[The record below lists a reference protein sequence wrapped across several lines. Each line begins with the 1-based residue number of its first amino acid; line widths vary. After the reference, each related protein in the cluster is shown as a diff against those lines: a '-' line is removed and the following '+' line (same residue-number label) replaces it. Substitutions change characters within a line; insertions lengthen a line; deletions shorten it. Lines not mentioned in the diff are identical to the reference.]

1 MDGCPRAAGTA
12 DPRLSL
18 GSINCHSRV
27 RARRD
32 RRDMLAVMA
41 SPARFP
47 ALGRSPARALITGL
61 ILTVCTALLFA
72 LGLAC
77 ASAERATD
85 AYNTGSNIAL
95 HGSLTDAATEEETT
109 TADAPA
115 NTDLMV
121 GTHSGW
127 SRASTG
133 SALCALGL
141 LCGLLVTILARRLWN
156 RPQVRDRV
164 PSLIAPPCAV
174 VAPSRF
180 RTIAPSLT
188 LLSVSRT

>member
-1 MDGCPRAAGTA
+1 MPRAVGAL

-27 RARRD
+27 RERRH

-95 HGSLTDAATEEETT
+95 HGSLTDAATEEEST
-109 TADAPA
+109 TAGAPT
-115 NTDLMV
+115 NTGLMMS
-121 GTHSGW
+121 THSGW
-127 SRASTG
+127 SGASTG
-133 SALCALGL
+133 STLCALGL
-141 LCGLLVTILARRLWN
+141 VCGLLVTILARRLWN
-156 RPQVRDRV
+156 RPQVRDRGE

-174 VAPSRF
+174 VAPSRV